1 VAGAGLKFRVGCDFF
16 FVDFRYTRMFLN
28 NVDLTNRY
36 TNNELVYQYGHID
49 NDFRMDNFALSIG
62 YTKSFYKPR
71 KKHQHN
77 PLVINNKYNR
87 WLEKERNYIKKE
99 TDEDLKRELNAAI
112 KDIERQKPSLIE
124 DVQRG
129 KTKFDR
135 ALDKNKREFSDLKNK
150 RVRVEVKYE

>member
-1 VAGAGLKFRVGCDFF
+1 
-16 FVDFRYTRMFLN
+16 MFLN
-28 NVDLTNRY
+28 NVDLDNRY
-36 TNNELVYQYGHID
+36 ANDELVYQYGHVD
-49 NDFRMDNFALSIG
+49 NDFRMDNFALSFG
-62 YTKSFYKPR
+62 YTKAFYKPR

-77 PLVINNKYNR
+77 PLVINSKYNR

-99 TDEDLKRELNAAI
+99 TDEDLKRELNSAI

-129 KTKFDR
+129 RTKGER
-135 ALDKNKREFSDLKNK
+135 MLSDKQREFSDYKNK